1 MNIGKKLYLSFG
13 IILATVLVLL
23 AINLY
28 GVHREHETK
37 AAAQRSI
44 DMTEATS
51 LVRFEMMQNR
61 LHLQNYLLSGDTRD
75 VEKMNEGE
83 HRLIE
88 AVHHAEDLASSAEQ
102 RNSLGKM
109 EGIELSWGN
118 DFANPLVD
126 KRRAVDN
133 GNATVAELQIF
144 YLQKDPSSWI
154 SRSSD
159 VLDDVDR
166 ENRKLLE
173 ERRHSDELATTG
185 TILLS
190 VISSLFA
197 LGLGIVIAYKT
208 AAGITGPLGRL
219 MDVAGQ
225 IGQSGDLEHT
235 IDIHGTD
242 EIAQLARTFDSMVKY
257 LKEMAAVSE
266 AIAGGNL
273 AVEVRP
279 RSANDTLANAFTRM
293 VEGLR
298 GLVRNV
304 REAASQVATASNEVA
319 TASDESARN
328 SLQTSSA
335 IDEVTS
341 TMHEMS
347 VNTQNMV
354 KGTQTQ
360 ASSVGETSASIDQMV
375 TSIQR
380 VADTAKVLLDISN
393 RSREEVH
400 LGIGTMEKAT
410 DGLNRIN
417 TTIQASGEI
426 IDALGG
432 RADDI
437 GKIVEV
443 IDDLAEQTNLLALN
457 AAIEAARAG
466 EHGLGFAVVADE
478 VRKLAEKSAQSTK
491 EISELID
498 SIQKEARKAVDNMEK
513 STTIVNEGLNLGQEL
528 NAALR
533 KISNVVTEVYKF
545 AQEIGAATNEQSH
558 GSAQIARAT
567 TRLNEITHE
576 ISSAVEEQASGAQAV
591 VQAMERMRELVQSS
605 TSSSTELAA
614 SSDQMSKMSRALLD
628 SMDRFSLRSDTGMND
643 GTHERAHDRAHG
655 SSHYSTNDAP
665 PGPGKSARATA
676 AGTR

>member
-1 MNIGKKLYLSFG
+1 MSIRKQLYLSFG
-13 IILATVLVLL
+13 IILAMVLVLL
-23 AINLY
+23 GVNLAA
-28 GVHREHETK
+28 VWREHDTK

-44 DMTEATS
+44 DIAEATS
-51 LVRFEMMQNR
+51 AVRFQMMQNR

-75 VEKMNEGE
+75 VEKMTDGE
-83 HRLIE
+83 HLLSN
-88 AVHHAEDLASSAEQ
+88 ALHHAEELVGSDQLRTSLEKVHGLEQ
-102 RNSLGKM
+102 G
-109 EGIELSWGN
+109 WGN
-118 DFANPLVD
+118 EFANPLVE
-126 KRRAVDN
+126 KRRAVDS

-144 YLQKDPSSWI
+144 YLQRDPNSWV
-154 SRSSD
+154 SHSTE
-159 VLDDVDR
+159 VLDEVDR
-166 ENRKLLE
+166 QNAKMLDAS
-173 ERRHSDELATTG
+173 RHSDDLAATA
-185 TILLS
+185 TILIA
-190 VISSLFA
+190 VFSSLFA
-197 LGLGIVIAYKT
+197 IGMGVIIAFRT
-208 AAGITGPLGRL
+208 AQGITEPLTRL
-219 MDVAGQ
+219 IHVAEQ
-225 IGQSGDLEHT
+225 IGQTGDLEHN
-235 IDIHGTD
+235 IDVHGKD
-242 EIAQLARTFDSMVKY
+242 EIAQLARTFETMVKY

-273 AVEVRP
+273 GVEVKP
-279 RSANDTLANAFTRM
+279 RSANDTLANAFKRM
-293 VEGLR
+293 VEGLG

-304 REAASQVATASNEVA
+304 RDAASQVATAATQVA
-319 TASDESARN
+319 SSSDESAQN

-347 VNTQNMV
+347 VNVQNMV
-354 KGTQTQ
+354 KSTQTQ
-360 ASSVGETSASIDQMV
+360 ASSVSETSASIDQMV

-400 LGIGTMEKAT
+400 SGIGTMEKAT

-417 TTIQASGEI
+417 TTIRSSGEI

-491 EISELID
+491 EISELIQ

-528 NAALR
+528 NGALR

-558 GSAQIARAT
+558 GSTQIARAT

-576 ISSAVEEQASGAQAV
+576 INSAVEEQASGAQAV

-605 TSSSTELAA
+605 TSGSTELAA
-614 SSDQMSKMSRALLD
+614 SSDQMSKMSRGLLN
-628 SMDRFSLRSDTGMND
+628 SMDRFSLQSQD
-643 GTHERAHDRAHG
+643 GNPLAARHASAG
-655 SSHYSTNDAP
+655 S
-665 PGPGKSARATA
+665 R
-676 AGTR
+676 